1 MSTDSSVPRS
11 DRYRL
16 TLTDGYF
23 DTLRAMSSE
32 RIALALREN
41 GEPAK
46 SDTKIINIEDG
57 YLLLRDAADIGALAE
72 RLMEFADNT
81 DRAAVDI
88 QTEVPADIAQ
98 GFVADRERQGK
109 LAAELAQTLQFER
122 TYFEALGP
130 SSQDDPDEW
139 LKGLS

>member
-1 MSTDSSVPRS
+1 
-11 DRYRL
+11 
-16 TLTDGYF
+16 
-23 DTLRAMSSE
+23 MSSE

-46 SDTKIINIEDG
+46 SDTKIISIEDG
-57 YLLLRDAADIGALAE
+57 YLLLRDVADIGALAE

-81 DRAAVDI
+81 DRATVDI

-109 LAAELAQTLQFER
+109 LAAELAHTLQFEH
-122 TYFEALGP
+122 TYFEALGS